1 MPNLAIFAFA
11 PLYQRVASRKNS
23 ESELKVVSSRNNSES
38 ESVSSTCPTT
48 GNGNKKYK
56 NNKVVSLYQRVASRN
71 NSESELK
78 QVAVNSSRNNSESE
92 SVSSTSSSS
101 TTGNGNKKNKNNN
114 KVVPARKLSKMMSK
128 GTIVFQDVGGVY
140 MLIHKPTGQWVMKN
154 GEYLEF
160 VTPRK
165 TSNSED

>member
-1 MPNLAIFAFA
+1 MLAIFAFA

-23 ESELKVVSSRNNSES
+23 ESEQKVVSSRNNSES
-38 ESVSSTCPTT
+38 EPTSPT
-48 GNGNKKYK
+48 GNG
-56 NNKVVSLYQRVASRN
+56 
-71 NSESELK
+71 
-78 QVAVNSSRNNSESE
+78 
-92 SVSSTSSSS
+92 
-101 TTGNGNKKNKNNN
+101 KKNKN
-114 KVVPARKLSKMMSK
+114 KVVPARKLSKMMAK

-165 TSNSED
+165 TSNSKD

>member
-1 MPNLAIFAFA
+1 MLAIFAFA

-23 ESELKVVSSRNNSES
+23 ESEQKVVSSRNNSES
-38 ESVSSTCPTT
+38 ESTSST
-48 GNGNKKYK
+48 GNG
-56 NNKVVSLYQRVASRN
+56 
-71 NSESELK
+71 
-78 QVAVNSSRNNSESE
+78 
-92 SVSSTSSSS
+92 
-101 TTGNGNKKNKNNN
+101 KKNKN
-114 KVVPARKLSKMMSK
+114 KVVPARKLSKMMAK

-165 TSNSED
+165 TSNSKD

>member
-1 MPNLAIFAFA
+1 MGQIRVTPMNLAMKSKITQWY
-11 PLYQRVASRKNS
+11 PWEKGIQNI
-23 ESELKVVSSRNNSES
+23 
-38 ESVSSTCPTT
+38 
-48 GNGNKKYK
+48 
-56 NNKVVSLYQRVASRN
+56 
-71 NSESELK
+71 
-78 QVAVNSSRNNSESE
+78 
-92 SVSSTSSSS
+92 
-101 TTGNGNKKNKNNN
+101 NKNND

-128 GTIVFQDVGGVY
+128 GTIVFQDVDGVY

>member
-38 ESVSSTCPTT
+38 ESVSST
-48 GNGNKKYK
+48 
-56 NNKVVSLYQRVASRN
+56 
-71 NSESELK
+71 
-78 QVAVNSSRNNSESE
+78 
-92 SVSSTSSSS
+92 SSS